1 MIKSDAI
8 KVFFIIFSACILR
21 VFFDFIN
28 DIEIHYE
35 EAQYWVWSQNPSL
48 SYLTKGPLIAQAIAL
63 SEWIFGHSYLGL
75 KFLSFVSYGGTAII
89 IGVCSYLISKEKT
102 AFYLGVLFA
111 LSSPAI
117 FALGGIAST
126 DIYLFLFWSVC
137 LLGYI
142 KFLETKDEK
151 WFYLIAI
158 GIGFGTLTKL
168 SIILFPLSVLIYFV
182 LSEFRTY
189 FGSTTLYKSML
200 VALFLGLPIL
210 IWNYQNNWVTVQHEV
225 GHLVSDNPTTN
236 PEVLFF
242 AFLITIP
249 STLWFSTVFT
259 SLCKES

>member
-1 MIKSDAI
+1 MSAIGFSSIKLLEFLHNALLHI
-8 KVFFIIFSACILR
+8 
-21 VFFDFIN
+21 
-28 DIEIHYE
+28 
-35 EAQYWVWSQNPSL
+35 SL
-48 SYLTKGPLIAQAIAL
+48 YCL
-63 SEWIFGHSYLGL
+63 S
-75 KFLSFVSYGGTAII
+75 GGTAII

-102 AFYLGVLFA
+102 AFYLGVLFT

-168 SIILFPLSVLIYFV
+168 SIILFPLSVLIYFA

-189 FGSTTLYKSML
+189 FGSATLYKSML
-200 VALFLGLPIL
+200 VAFFLGLPIL

-249 STLWFSTVFT
+249 SALLVLNKSFYQFMQGKLVRSILIPTLFVLIFFLFKSIAGKIQLNWSIPLFITLIPIVSAFL
-259 SLCKES
+259 SKIKF

>member
-48 SYLTKGPLIAQAIAL
+48 SYLTKGPFIAQAIAL

-102 AFYLGVLFA
+102 AFYLGVLFT

-126 DIYLFLFWSVC
+126 DITALLEKEDVVSVVIGNR
-137 LLGYI
+137 LQHQELSYWAFKHGLTY
-142 KFLETKDEK
+142 KDD
-151 WFYLIAI
+151 
-158 GIGFGTLTKL
+158 
-168 SIILFPLSVLIYFV
+168 SFPRKIDV
-182 LSEFRTY
+182 
-189 FGSTTLYKSML
+189 M
-200 VALFLGLPIL
+200 
-210 IWNYQNNWVTVQHEV
+210 
-225 GHLVSDNPTTN
+225 
-236 PEVLFF
+236 
-242 AFLITIP
+242 
-249 STLWFSTVFT
+249 
-259 SLCKES
+259 